1 MSTIREIAVLLREAG
16 SHRKSWITAGVI
28 VCVLLGTADNIRELA
43 QKTVLHWLA
52 SSSGEKGSIIFG
64 IPSWFWG
71 ITLFSVFL
79 FLWMLHTALTFKRE
93 LTPALDVSF
102 NPDAEG
108 IVKTRTEIIDP
119 RTGLKVRDDMATYV
133 RVTLTS
139 RSQKTVKGCAAF
151 VTKLEKRSDP
161 KGSFFE
167 FPLRGALPLT
177 QVPIDVFPTVPATV
191 DFLKVGLF
199 DNQLGWTV
207 PAPFRLD
214 GALDEI
220 GTYRFKIAIVGN
232 DLAKDV
238 LVEIDWLGKWDTIVG
253 RQVHGQ

>member
-1 MSTIREIAVLLREAG
+1 MSAIREIAVLLREAG
-16 SHRKSWITAGVI
+16 SHRKFWITAGVI
-28 VCVLLGTADNIRELA
+28 VCVLLGTADNIRDLA

-52 SSSGEKGSIIFG
+52 SSSGEKGSIILG

-71 ITLFSVFL
+71 ITLFFVFL

-102 NPDAEG
+102 NPEAEG
-108 IVKTRTEIIDP
+108 IVKTRTEIFDS
-119 RTGLKVRDDMATYV
+119 RGLKVQDDMATYV

-139 RSQKTVKGCAAF
+139 RSQKTVKGCVAF
-151 VTKLEKRSDP
+151 VTKLEKRSNP
-161 KGSFFE
+161 KGSFME

-177 QVPIDVFPTVPATV
+177 QVPIDVFPRVPATV
-191 DFLKVGLF
+191 DFLKVGLS

-214 GALDEI
+214 GALDDI
-220 GTYRFKIAIVGN
+220 ATYRFKIEIVGN

-238 LVEIDWLGKWDTIVG
+238 LVEIDWLTNSQGQ
-253 RQVHGQ
+253 RQSVLETS